1 MKSKYMTIYEH
12 LVHKIEKGSI
22 KAGENLPSES
32 KLMSHYQVSRD
43 TVRKALSLLEYNN
56 YIIKQRGKESI
67 VNNINK
73 FNFPLSNI
81 TTFSE
86 LVDQQKLNV
95 NTIVEDLS
103 IVVGDQEIMK
113 ILQIAENDEVYRVKR
128 IRKIDGE
135 KVILDKDFFL
145 KTAVPHLSREICKK
159 SIYQYLENELNLKI
173 SNAKKIITV
182 NKVSKEDKLLLDL
195 KDEPYIVVVKSFTRL
210 EDGTLFQYTESHH
223 RIDKFQFVEYLAR
236 R

>member
-1 MKSKYMTIYEH
+1 MTIYDQI
-12 LVHKIEKGSI
+12 VHKIEKAHI
-22 KAGENLPSES
+22 KPGECLPSEAQ
-32 KLMSHYQVSRD
+32 LMKQYDVSRD
-43 TVRKALSLLEYNN
+43 TVRKALSLLKNNN

-73 FNFPLSNI
+73 FNFPLSSI

-86 LVDQQKLNV
+86 LVQQQGLDV

-103 IVVGDQEIMK
+103 IVIGDEELMDILKVDENEEI
-113 ILQIAENDEVYRVKR
+113 YRVKR
-128 IRKIDGE
+128 IREIDGE
-135 KVILDKDFFL
+135 RVILDKNFFL
-145 KTAVPHLSREICKK
+145 KSRVPVLNREICKK
-159 SIYQYLENELNLKI
+159 SIYYYLENELGLKI

-182 NKVSKEDKLLLDL
+182 NKATVEDKLLLDL
-195 KDEPYIVVVKSFTRL
+195 KGENYVVVVKSFTQL
-210 EDGTLFQYTESHH
+210 VDATLFQYTESHH